1 MPAPRAANVNLLC
14 SSRLCAT
21 IPVENSATIRQP
33 VGTLQAANDSLKKRG
48 VKGRLVVAKA
58 RLYLRGTFTDTSG
71 ERKDRRIPLGVAKD
85 NVLEG
90 ESRAVSLAAIINK
103 TGAVPAALPWD
114 APTHSATEPAKA
126 LTVAESVELMRQDFW
141 RGKARSSA
149 AERTLERL
157 LAETGRL
164 PQQATLTMDL
174 LVAVGGE
181 QEPGTRTRQ
190 EFLKV
195 AKRLAI
201 LVGIEGTDRLDA
213 LRTTYEPAE
222 RELPTEEQLK
232 ALLDAM
238 PDGHQWSWPLW
249 ALITYGC
256 RPCEV
261 FSLAPAEDGTARCL
275 TVKRKDRMPIWRTAL
290 ALPVTAMSIERQLPW
305 DVKTPQAYD
314 SKEAARLNKNWG
326 KWLGGKWADG
336 IAPGLQLYDIR
347 HAWAVRSIRKNLNAS
362 LAAKT
367 MGHSLDVH
375 HRTYHRW
382 LDQADIAAVA
392 ASLS

>member
-1 MPAPRAANVNLLC
+1 MN
-14 SSRLCAT
+14 
-21 IPVENSATIRQP
+21 
-33 VGTLQAANDSLKKRG
+33 TLQATNDSLKKRG
-48 VKGRLVVAKA
+48 VKGRLVAVKD
-58 RLYLRGTFTDTSG
+58 RLFLRGTFTDATG
-71 ERKDRRIPLGVAKD
+71 VRKDRRVPLGVAVAG
-85 NVLEG
+85 VLEA
-90 ESRAVSLAAIINK
+90 ESRAVALAAIINS
-103 TGAVPAALPWD
+103 TGTLPEALPWD
-114 APTHSATEPAKA
+114 APVPSTPVRARE
-126 LTVAESVELMRQDFW
+126 LTVAAAVEKLTADFW
-141 RGKARSSA
+141 RGKVRTSA

-164 PQQATLTMDL
+164 PQAATLTMDL
-174 LVAVGGE
+174 LVAVGE
-181 QEPGTRTRQ
+181 QQEPGTRTRQ

-195 AKRLAI
+195 AKRLAV
-201 LVGIEGTDRLDA
+201 LVGIDGTDRLDA
-213 LRTTYEPAE
+213 LRTSYEPAE
-222 RELPTEEQLK
+222 RELPTEEQLV

-261 FSLAPAEDGTARCL
+261 FSLVPAEDGTARCL
-275 TVKRKDRMPIWRTAL
+275 TVKRKDRLPTWRTAL
-290 ALPVTAMSIERQLPW
+290 ALPISPITLERSLPW

-336 IAPGLQLYDIR
+336 IAPGLQLYDLR

-382 LDQADIAAVA
+382 LDQADVAAVA
-392 ASLS
+392 ASLK